1 MVIAMFTVL
10 FSFGQIHSGKI
21 VYERKTNL
29 LKRFDDPR
37 MKRFVNED
45 NKIKTEKFVLFFND
59 TCSAFKPILTN
70 EQDPTSWM
78 TTKNSYFLNENQN
91 EKMSI
96 LALFGQDVFIKD
108 TLPQRAWKITDS
120 KRKISGYQCRKA
132 IYQKDDSTRLYAW
145 FTVDIVPTMGP
156 EGFNGL
162 PGAILGLATEDGGII
177 YFAKTVEELKPSVE
191 DLSYK
196 LGKNKV
202 FTMNEF
208 KEKVEKDYG
217 NQPWGKRIFADLF
230 RWL

>member
-145 FTVDIVPTMGP
+145 FTVDIVPTIGP

-162 PGAILGLATEDGGII
+162 PGTILGLATEDGGII

>member
-108 TLPQRAWKITDS
+108 TLPQRVWKITDS

-162 PGAILGLATEDGGII
+162 PGTILGLATEDGGII